1 MSADANDSASNA
13 RGVFVYMGQGSI
25 VPEDVIRVRVHPSVR
40 VIAAR
45 AFEGCYQLVEVKL
58 SEGLD
63 EIGDWAFYYCEYLK
77 RITIPS
83 SVRRIGDYAFA
94 GCKKLVEVKQ
104 CGGLQEI
111 GQGAFAKCKSLNR
124 IALPSSLRVIGDCAF
139 NWCIRLMVVELCEGI
154 QEIGEDAFRNCN
166 SLRNIA
172 IPSTYLLGER
182 MFEVFDCAITL
193 KKAFPSV
200 ANSTA
205 ISEALKHRFDELPI
219 HQICYSQPHHPP
231 NDMLQLLK
239 GAIGAVEQPN
249 ATGRKQDCLGMSP
262 LHILVCSSKHDMGM
276 YRFLIEAY
284 PNNLITQDK
293 WGDIPIFYSFWGN
306 APREVMQ
313 LMVESHNTYFPGH
326 TLDWGRM
333 IITLGESNAPDG
345 IRNLLDTHQN
355 HFPDQNI
362 NWEECAV
369 KLASS
374 RSASI
379 EPFNLFLRLSV
390 ANRLDALGVERW
402 QGKVENFINE
412 FPANENTRE
421 ELARLL
427 YSNLVSYEQLKEA
440 TWLLELALWKA
451 NIDAYRSPIHGQS
464 GEGRSHFRINCGVQQ
479 ILPIVVSFLS
489 PKWENNLCAKRQ
501 RIRE

>member
-13 RGVFVYMGQGSI
+13 QGVFVYMGQGSI

-219 HQICYSQPHHPP
+219 HKMCYYQQYHPP
-231 NDMLQLLK
+231 NNMLRHINEAM
-239 GAIGAVEQPN
+239 GTPEQPN
-249 ATGRKQDCLGMSP
+249 ITGTQQDCLGMTP
-262 LHILVCSSKHDMGM
+262 FHILACATKHDMDL
-276 YRFLIEAY
+276 YRLLIEKY
-284 PNNLITQDK
+284 PNNLINEDK
-293 WGDIPIFYSFWGN
+293 WGDLPILYAVWGN
-306 APREVMQ
+306 APRQVVHLLVEV
-313 LMVESHNTYFPGH
+313 HKTYFPDYA
-326 TLDWGRM
+326 LDWGSM
-333 IITLGESNAPDG
+333 VVTLGEANEPDG
-345 IRNLLDTHQN
+345 IQDLFDMQQN
-355 HFPDQNI
+355 HFSNQNM

-369 KLASS
+369 ELA
-374 RSASI
+374 RSERASTTT
-379 EPFNLFLRLSV
+379 FQLLLTLSV
-390 ANRLDALGVERW
+390 ANRLDALGV
-402 QGKVENFINE
+402 GKWHTQVENFINE
-412 FPANENTRE
+412 CSYYDNAAEKQ
-421 ELARLL
+421 ARLL
-427 YSNLVSYEQLKEA
+427 YSNLTSCEQLKEA
-440 TWLLELALWKA
+440 TWLLELAVWKA
-451 NIDAYRSPIHGQS
+451 KIDESTSNIHGQDH
-464 GEGRSHFRINCGVQQ
+464 EERNQCRINCGVQQ
-479 ILPIVVSFLS
+479 ILPFVVSFLT
-489 PKWENNLCAKRQ
+489 PKWDSSL
-501 RIRE
+501 